1 MTEATVTR
9 PQLPGVGVRLLS
21 DERLAKRAAAG
32 DQAAFALIFERHHQG
47 IYRYCRSMLG
57 HEDASD
63 ALQSTM
69 AAALRSLPGERRQVA
84 LKPWLYRIAHN
95 ESISLIRRRRPSAE
109 LPEDLAADGG
119 PQQQAESRERLAA
132 LLGDLRELPER
143 QSGALVMRE
152 LNGLG
157 YTEIG
162 AAFSIS
168 EAAAKQSV
176 YNARVALGQFAE
188 GRAMDCESA
197 RQAVSGRDGRT
208 LRSLRLRS
216 HLRHCEECAAFKLAF
231 GERQSDLSAL
241 APPIAPAAAA
251 ALLEGILHGG
261 GGAGGG
267 GLLALL
273 SSAGDKLAS
282 GGAAL
287 KASAAVGVALV
298 AGAGVATVGGPGDV
312 RGVEERG
319 SGRSPATVERA
330 GSHSAREQPRQR
342 AEELA
347 ANTPQTD
354 GRDPASGLQSVDR
367 EDGTGEGNDGTG
379 NSPTSAGPNFSP
391 NGGGVGGDG
400 DAPGTGRTG
409 EPNGSAPSSG
419 PPAAGGPASEP
430 GRETAR
436 QYAPSGL
443 PAPAQQYLGG
453 DGEAVRPEG
462 RAPSVPP
469 APVSAVPF
477 ELPIPGR

>member
-1 MTEATVTR
+1 MTEATVAR
-9 PQLPGVGVRLLS
+9 PQVPGVGLRLLS
-21 DERLAKRAAAG
+21 DERLARRAAGG

-69 AAALRSLPGERRQVA
+69 AAALRALPGDRREIA

-109 LPEDLAADGG
+109 LTEDLAADGSG
-119 PQQQAESRERLAA
+119 LQEQTESRERLAA
-132 LLGDLRELPER
+132 LVGDLRELPER

-188 GRAMDCESA
+188 GRAMQCESA

-208 LRSLRLRS
+208 LRSLRLRA

-231 GERQSDLSAL
+231 GERRAALSAL

-251 ALLEGILHGG
+251 ALLGSILHGG

-273 SSAGDKLAS
+273 SGASGKLAS

-287 KASAAVGVALV
+287 KASATVGVVLV
-298 AGAGVATVGGPGDV
+298 AGAGVATVEDFGA
-312 RGVEERG
+312 ERG
-319 SGRSPATVERA
+319 AGESGSGGAPVMVD
-330 GSHSAREQPRQR
+330 GSRSAREQPRQR
-342 AEELA
+342 AEEPVRS
-347 ANTPQTD
+347 TPRADRRDRATGLPSRDDD
-354 GRDPASGLQSVDR
+354 GPGDGNDETSDSPASPG
-367 EDGTGEGNDGTG
+367 
-379 NSPTSAGPNFSP
+379 SPDLSP
-391 NGGGVGGDG
+391 NG
-400 DAPGTGRTG
+400 DAPGPGRSG
-409 EPNGSAPSSG
+409 ETNAFTPANG
-419 PPAAGGPASEP
+419 PPAAGGPASAP

-436 QYAPSGL
+436 QHAPSGL
-443 PAPAQQYLGG
+443 PAPAQLFLGG
-453 DGEAVRPEG
+453 DGEAVRPGGRDASALPAPG
-462 RAPSVPP
+462 RAVPS
-469 APVSAVPF
+469 
-477 ELPIPGR
+477 ELSTPGR

>member
-1 MTEATVTR
+1 MTEATATR
-9 PQLPGVGVRLLS
+9 PQLPGVGLRLLS

-47 IYRYCRSMLG
+47 IYRYCRSMLA

-69 AAALRSLPGERRQVA
+69 AAALRSLPGERRDVA

-132 LLGDLRELPER
+132 LVSDLRELPER

-168 EAAAKQSV
+168 ESAAKQSV

-197 RQAVSGRDGRT
+197 RQAVSGRDGRV
-208 LRSLRLRS
+208 LRSLKLRS
-216 HLRHCEECAAFKLAF
+216 HLRHCEECAAFKLAC
-231 GERQSDLSAL
+231 GERRAALSSL

-251 ALLEGILHGG
+251 AVLEGILHGG

-273 SSAGDKLAS
+273 SGAGGKLAS

-298 AGAGVATVGGPGDV
+298 AGAGVATVGGPGDA

-342 AEELA
+342 AEKLA

-354 GRDPASGLQSVDR
+354 RRDPASGLQSGDGQDR
-367 EDGTGEGNDGTG
+367 AGEGNEGTG
-379 NSPTSAGPNFSP
+379 DSPTSEGPSFSP
-391 NGGGVGGDG
+391 NGSAGGG
-400 DAPGTGRTG
+400 DAPRTGRTG
-409 EPNGSAPSSG
+409 EPSGRAPSGG

-462 RAPSVPP
+462 RAPSVPR
-469 APVSAVPF
+469 APVSAVPS